1 MACRANQLGSITS
14 TPRETLDEGKVN
26 ASMLME
32 ADLPEDIE
40 ALRAFAL
47 EGSRKLAELMA
58 AKGEADA
65 EIERLQS
72 IIDAFMRRR
81 FGPRSEQLDPE
92 QLQLGLEDV
101 ETALGQARAEREAAT
116 GPARG
121 ERPRKTNRGSLPAH
135 LERIEQ
141 VVDVDDKACPCC
153 GGTLHQIGEDVAE
166 RLDVIPTTFRVLVT
180 RRPRYGCRSCESA
193 VVQAPARIV
202 EGGIP
207 TEALIAQ
214 VLVAK
219 YADHLPLYRQA
230 QIYARQGVQLDRS
243 TLADWVGRAAWYLR
257 PLRDHILERLRR
269 SERLF
274 ADETTAPVLDP
285 GRGRTKT
292 GQLWAYARDDRLWG
306 GNDLPMVAY
315 VYAADRKSERAEAHL
330 GDFAGI
336 LQVDGYGGYTA
347 LAKRRQQIQLAFCWS
362 HVRRKFYEL
371 ADKSPVATEV
381 LRRIAQV
388 LGGRK
393 PGPQLL
399 RGGITG
405 HFALD
410 AGRVV
415 DLDNLMPVCRIG
427 ELQTQNFSIFACLL
441 KPIGCMF
448 AFRFCLNNR
457 DREVGSITKNEVR
470 PLLASTSRLTA
481 NEDNSAIGE
490 SALLVDSVRR
500 TIPPG
505 FHQLGDYF
513 LAAGVRFCGHVG
525 PQAHKKSYNLA
536 ACDPPD
542 RSSPAN
548 GATLIS
554 PSRFRAWAMS

>member
-1 MACRANQLGSITS
+1 
-14 TPRETLDEGKVN
+14 
-26 ASMLME
+26 MLME

-40 ALRAFAL
+40 ALRALAL
-47 EGSRKLAELMA
+47 EQSRKLADVTV

-72 IIDAFMRRR
+72 IIDAFMRHR
-81 FGPRSEQLDPE
+81 FGRKSEQLDPD
-92 QLQLGLEDV
+92 QLQLGLEDI
-101 ETALGQARAEREAAT
+101 ETALGHARAGREAAT
-116 GPARG
+116 ARSKAD
-121 ERPRKTNRGSLPAH
+121 RPRKTNRGSLPAH

-153 GGTLHQIGEDVAE
+153 GGALHQIGEDMSE
-166 RLDVIPTTFRVLVT
+166 RLDVVPTTFRVLVT

-193 VVQAPARIV
+193 VVQAQAPARIV

-230 QIYARQGVQLDRS
+230 QIYARQGIQLDRS

-306 GNDLPMVAY
+306 GIDPPMVAY

-347 LAKRRQQIQLAFCWS
+347 LAKRSQQLRLAFCWS
-362 HVRRKFYEL
+362 HVRRKFFDL

-381 LRRIAQV
+381 LQRIAVIYAIESNVRGASADERRAVRDEQARVIVDDLRHYLEARLRQV
-388 LGGRK
+388 SAKSKLAEAIRY
-393 PGPQLL
+393 
-399 RGGITG
+399 
-405 HFALD
+405 ALSRWD
-410 AGRVV
+410 GLTLFLDDGRVE
-415 DLDNLMPVCRIG
+415 LDSNTVER
-427 ELQTQNFSIFACLL
+427 SI
-441 KPIGCMF
+441 
-448 AFRFCLNNR
+448 
-457 DREVGSITKNEVR
+457 R
-470 PLLASTSRLTA
+470 PLALNRKNALFAGSD
-481 NEDNSAIGE
+481 EGGDNWAVI
-490 SALLVDSVRR
+490 
-500 TIPPG
+500 
-505 FHQLGDYF
+505 
-513 LAAGVRFCGHVG
+513 
-525 PQAHKKSYNLA
+525 
-536 ACDPPD
+536 
-542 RSSPAN
+542 
-548 GATLIS
+548 ATLIENCKLS
-554 PSRFRAWAMS
+554 GVNPHTWLAETLTMLANGHPANNVGELMPWVAVG

>member
-1 MACRANQLGSITS
+1 
-14 TPRETLDEGKVN
+14 
-26 ASMLME
+26 MLME
-32 ADLPEDIE
+32 ADLPEDLE

-47 EGSRKLAELMA
+47 EQSRKLAEVMA

-72 IIDAFMRRR
+72 IVDAFMRHR
-81 FGPRSEQLDPE
+81 FGARSEQLDPD

-101 ETALGQARAEREAAT
+101 ETALGQARAARDAAI
-116 GPARG
+116 GKPSSD
-121 ERPRKTNRGSLPAH
+121 RPRKTNRGSLPAH

-141 VVDVDDKACPCC
+141 VVDVEEVDGIRACPCC
-153 GGTLHQIGEDVAE
+153 GGALHQIGEDVAE
-166 RLDVIPTTFRVLVT
+166 RLDVVPITFRVLVT

-193 VVQAPARIV
+193 IVQAPAPARIV

-230 QIYARQGVQLDRS
+230 QIYARQGIQLDRS

-292 GQLWAYARDDRLWG
+292 GQLWAYARDDRPWG
-306 GNDLPMVAY
+306 GDDPPMVAY
-315 VYAADRKSERAEAHL
+315 VYAADRKGERAEAHL

-347 LAKRRQQIQLAFCWS
+347 LAKRRQQIVLAFCWA

-371 ADKSPVATEV
+371 ADNSPVAIEV
-381 LRRIAQV
+381 LQRIAALYKIEDEVRGASAEQRQQIRQERSRVIIDDLRIFLEAKNRQV
-388 LGGRK
+388 SAKAKLGEAIRYALTRWAGLSRFLDDGR
-393 PGPQLL
+393 
-399 RGGITG
+399 
-405 HFALD
+405 
-410 AGRVV
+410 V
-415 DLDNLMPVCRIG
+415 DLDSNAVER
-427 ELQTQNFSIFACLL
+427 SI
-441 KPIGCMF
+441 
-448 AFRFCLNNR
+448 
-457 DREVGSITKNEVR
+457 R
-470 PLLASTSRLTA
+470 PLALNRKNALFAGSD
-481 NEDNSAIGE
+481 EGGDNWAVI
-490 SALLVDSVRR
+490 
-500 TIPPG
+500 
-505 FHQLGDYF
+505 
-513 LAAGVRFCGHVG
+513 
-525 PQAHKKSYNLA
+525 
-536 ACDPPD
+536 
-542 RSSPAN
+542 
-548 GATLIS
+548 ATLIENCKLS
-554 PSRFRAWAMS
+554 GINPHTWLTQALGKLANGHPANSVGELMPWTAVA

>member
-1 MACRANQLGSITS
+1 
-14 TPRETLDEGKVN
+14 
-26 ASMLME
+26 MLIE
-32 ADLPEDIE
+32 ADLPEDLE

-47 EGSRKLAELMA
+47 EQSRLLAEERA
-58 AKGEADA
+58 AAADLATAKSEAEA

-72 IIDAFMRRR
+72 ILDAFLRHR
-81 FGPRSEQLDPE
+81 FGRRSEQLDPD

-101 ETALGQARAEREAAT
+101 EAALGTARAGREAAS
-116 GPARG
+116 ARSKG
-121 ERPRKTNRGSLPAH
+121 DRPRKANRGSLPAH

-141 VVDVDDKACPCC
+141 VVDVEGIDGFRACPCC
-153 GGTLHQIGEDVAE
+153 GGGLHQIGEDVSE
-166 RLDVIPTTFRVLVT
+166 RLDVVPTTFRVLVT

-193 VVQAPARIV
+193 VVQAPAPAHIV

-230 QIYARQGVQLDRS
+230 QIYARQGIQLDRS

-292 GQLWAYARDDRLWG
+292 GQLWAYARDDRSWG
-306 GNDLPMVAY
+306 GIDPPMIAY

-347 LAKRRQQIQLAFCWS
+347 LAKRQHQIKLAFCWS
-362 HVRRKFYEL
+362 HVRRKFFDL

-381 LRRIAQV
+381 LQRIAGLYAIESEVRATNADHRRAVRNEHAHVIVDDLRNYLEARLRQV
-388 LGGRK
+388 SAKSKLAEAIRY
-393 PGPQLL
+393 
-399 RGGITG
+399 
-405 HFALD
+405 ALTRWD
-410 AGRVV
+410 GLTIFLHDGRVE
-415 DLDNLMPVCRIG
+415 LDTNTVER
-427 ELQTQNFSIFACLL
+427 SI
-441 KPIGCMF
+441 
-448 AFRFCLNNR
+448 
-457 DREVGSITKNEVR
+457 R
-470 PLLASTSRLTA
+470 PLALNRKNALFAGSD
-481 NEDNSAIGE
+481 EGGDNWAVI
-490 SALLVDSVRR
+490 
-500 TIPPG
+500 
-505 FHQLGDYF
+505 
-513 LAAGVRFCGHVG
+513 
-525 PQAHKKSYNLA
+525 
-536 ACDPPD
+536 
-542 RSSPAN
+542 
-548 GATLIS
+548 ATLIENCKIS
-554 PSRFRAWAMS
+554 GINPHTWLTDTLTKLANGYPANSVGDLMPWTEVG